1 MRLSELGHL
10 ARRFLG
16 SLSPRPPAPEDEAW
30 AEAQLRPG
38 ELELWHQLTNADRR
52 HALEVARRFERARDP
67 DGDAGV
73 PRGELAGALL
83 HDCGKLDSGL
93 GTFGRVGATLWLAV
107 RGAAAHQG
115 DGRIARYARHEAIGA
130 AMAQAAG
137 SEPVTVALVGGTGQA
152 PAAARAALAAADH
165 I

>member
-1 MRLSELGHL
+1 MTVRELAHL

-16 SLSPRPPAPEDEAW
+16 SLSPRPPAAADEAW
-30 AEAQLRPG
+30 VASVLQPA
-38 ELELWHQLTNADRR
+38 ELELWQRLSNADRR
-52 HALEVARRFERARDP
+52 HAIEVARRFERARDP
-67 DGDAGV
+67 DGTGV
-73 PRGELAGALL
+73 PRAELAGALL

-93 GTFGRVGATLWLAV
+93 GTLGRVGATLWLAV
-107 RGAAAHQG
+107 RGAAARQG

-137 SEPVTVALVGGTGQA
+137 SEPLTVALVGGTEQA
-152 PAAARAALAAADH
+152 PPAALAALAAADH